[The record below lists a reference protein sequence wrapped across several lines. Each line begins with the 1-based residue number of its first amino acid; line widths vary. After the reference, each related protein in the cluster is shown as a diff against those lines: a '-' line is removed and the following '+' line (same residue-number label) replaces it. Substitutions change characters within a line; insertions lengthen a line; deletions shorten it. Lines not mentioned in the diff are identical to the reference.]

1 MRQERLSEVEREA
14 AGSQPVKAGFFVAAD
29 GARRRRAGCAPVT
42 EEKWEAE
49 PSRQLSFHGGRPLA
63 IGASSVSGPW
73 QRGQL
78 SAGRGSVVVTA
89 SVFSL
94 PVVAAESS
102 CLAFC
107 SS

>member
-29 GARRRRAGCAPVT
+29 RARRRRAGCAPVT

-49 PSRQLSFHGGRPLA
+49 HSRQLSFHGARPLA

-73 QRGQL
+73 QRGQVSIAERRL
-78 SAGRGSVVVTA
+78 PIANCSAGKMGAGGCVGE
-89 SVFSL
+89 L
-94 PVVAAESS
+94 
-102 CLAFC
+102 
-107 SS
+107 

>member
-1 MRQERLSEVEREA
+1 MRQERLREVEREA

-49 PSRQLSFHGGRPLA
+49 PSRQLSFHGARPL
-63 IGASSVSGPW
+63 GASGESSVSGPW

-78 SAGRGSVVVTA
+78 SAGRGSVVATA

-94 PVVAAESS
+94 PVVTESS
-102 CLAFC
+102 CLA
-107 SS
+107 